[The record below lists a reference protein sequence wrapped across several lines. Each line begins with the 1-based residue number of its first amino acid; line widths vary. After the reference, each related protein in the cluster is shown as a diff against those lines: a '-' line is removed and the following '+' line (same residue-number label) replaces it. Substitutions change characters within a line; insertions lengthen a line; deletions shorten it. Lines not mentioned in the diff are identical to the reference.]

1 MAVLCGASSLR
12 EVIAFPKSYYGRDL
26 LTGSPT
32 QVDPSVLRE
41 YGLRLLESEKK
52 NI

>member
-32 QVDPSVLRE
+32 QVAPSVLRE